1 MSLKGNSAE
10 ERSWNYLMGKIGNAY
25 GVAGLMGN
33 LKAESGIIFNR
44 VEVLCLNRLREN
56 GKVYTDATYTSAVDN
71 GKITRAGFLNPL
83 PNKQYGYGLCQW
95 TSPGRKA
102 GLYDLCKQRKVSI
115 ADEQA
120 QLDFLILEL
129 TQTYKT
135 VMSTLKTAKTIRA
148 ASDIVLKKF
157 ECPANTGISVQL
169 ARTKYGEEIYDKYAN
184 GKKGENSM
192 SVASIIENA
201 ISWMEKTANNNSHG
215 YDQIYRWGEKG
226 DYDCSSAVIT
236 SWQNAGVPVKTNG
249 ATYTGNMYSV
259 FRKCGFVD
267 VTSSVNLATGAGLQR
282 GDVLLNTIHHTA
294 MFCGNGKEVE
304 ASINEKGT
312 ATGGTPGDQTGKEFL
327 VRSYRNYPWNVV
339 LRYTGGQTV
348 TPTTS
353 SSSTVL
359 RKGSTGTAVKTL
371 QKNLNTLIKA
381 GLTVDGSFGTN
392 TYNAVIKF
400 QKQYGLIADGEVGTQ
415 TQSKISTLLKKPA
428 SNTTQ
433 STSSQKVGEVTAS
446 KLSVRKWYGFN
457 ENNERYDLIVSYPYL
472 AKGNR
477 VAILATYNSNNEIW
491 YKVAINNSAT
501 KNKDV
506 IGFICGKC
514 ADGTYVKIV

>member
-1 MSLKGNSAE
+1 MPLKGNSAE
-10 ERSWNYLMGKIGNAY
+10 ERSWNYLMEKIGNAY

-102 GLYDLCKQRKVSI
+102 GLYDLCKERKVSI

-157 ECPANTGISVQL
+157 ECPANTGVSVQL

-184 GKKGENSM
+184 GKKGENNM

-201 ISWMEKTANNNSHG
+201 ISWMEKTANDDSHG

-236 SWQNAGVPVKTNG
+236 AWQNAGVPVKTNG

-259 FRKCGFVD
+259 FRKYGFVD
-267 VTSSVNLATGAGLQR
+267 VTSSVNLTTGAGLQR
-282 GDVLLNTIHHTA
+282 GDVLLNTTHHTA

-312 ATGGTPGDQTGKEFL
+312 ATGGTPGDQTG
-327 VRSYRNYPWNVV
+327 
-339 LRYTGGQTV
+339 
-348 TPTTS
+348 
-353 SSSTVL
+353 
-359 RKGSTGTAVKTL
+359 
-371 QKNLNTLIKA
+371 
-381 GLTVDGSFGTN
+381 
-392 TYNAVIKF
+392 
-400 QKQYGLIADGEVGTQ
+400 
-415 TQSKISTLLKKPA
+415 
-428 SNTTQ
+428 
-433 STSSQKVGEVTAS
+433 
-446 KLSVRKWYGFN
+446 
-457 ENNERYDLIVSYPYL
+457 
-472 AKGNR
+472 
-477 VAILATYNSNNEIW
+477 
-491 YKVAINNSAT
+491 
-501 KNKDV
+501 
-506 IGFICGKC
+506 
-514 ADGTYVKIV
+514 